1 MVLAEILWAADRREE
16 SIAAL
21 RDGARLA
28 PAAPLF
34 PYLLAVKLARM
45 GRGPEAIAALEE
57 GRRLERAAHLSGIER
72 DRFTAL
78 VYEAIDP
85 PTAVAAWQ
93 RYVIALSRVPR
104 PTALQL
110 SQLANG
116 IAALDALTRGS
127 APAPAPTPALPM
139 NPR

>member
-1 MVLAEILWAADRREE
+1 ELRE
-16 SIAAL
+16 
-21 RDGARLA
+21 GTRLA

-57 GRRLERAAHLSGIER
+57 GRRLERAAHLPGLEG

-78 VYEAIDP
+78 VYESIDP
-85 PTAVAAWQ
+85 PTAVAAWH
-93 RYVIALSRVPR
+93 RYVIALSLVPR

-110 SQLANG
+110 SQLAYG
-116 IAALDALTRGS
+116 IAALDALTKGS
-127 APAPAPTPALPM
+127 APPPAPPQAPSGTP
-139 NPR
+139 R